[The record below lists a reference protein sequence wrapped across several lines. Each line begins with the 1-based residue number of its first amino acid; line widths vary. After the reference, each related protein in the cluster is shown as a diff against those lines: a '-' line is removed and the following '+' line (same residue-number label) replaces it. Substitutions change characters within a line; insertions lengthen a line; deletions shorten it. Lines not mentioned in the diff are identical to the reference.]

1 MPSHPEIIAKVY
13 DCLLYLLPLIEKF
26 PKPNRYL
33 LGERIENTIF
43 DILEIILEANYSKEK
58 LPLLERANLKLEQAR
73 YYVRLCK
80 DLKLADLHCYE
91 VISRKINE
99 IGVQLGGWMKQQ
111 KTKS

>member
-43 DILEIILEANYSKEK
+43 DILEILLEASLSREK
-58 LPLLERANLKLEQAR
+58 LDLLPKANIKLEQTR
-73 YYVRLCK
+73 HYVRLSK
-80 DLKLADLHCYE
+80 DLQLISLHRYE
-91 VISRKINE
+91 VISKILND
-99 IGVQLGGWMKQQ
+99 IGLQLGAWIKQQ
-111 KTKS
+111 KQKI